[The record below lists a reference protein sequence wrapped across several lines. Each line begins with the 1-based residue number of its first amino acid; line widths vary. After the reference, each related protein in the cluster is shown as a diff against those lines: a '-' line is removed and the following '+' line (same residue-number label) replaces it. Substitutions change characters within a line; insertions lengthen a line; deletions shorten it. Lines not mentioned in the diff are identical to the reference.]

1 MSQQVRV
8 REREGA
14 QDGCPFCREPLGEE
28 NEPEVWACGTC
39 QVQLHAACFR
49 ENQLRCT
56 VLGCGGRAVVPPG
69 ASPPRRPSRREKKRR
84 QRQQRRERERQ
95 ARQQAQAAPAKP
107 ARTEPP
113 HARQPRAHGS
123 ASWLQGPIGLAALLT
138 LLFVVPLA
146 GAEVGG
152 VLGLS
157 LVAIGFLGGLGGIV
171 YLGVAQER

>member
-1 MSQQVRV
+1 MSQQV
-8 REREGA
+8 
-14 QDGCPFCREPLGEE
+14 
-28 NEPEVWACGTC
+28 
-39 QVQLHAACFR
+39 
-49 ENQLRCT
+49 
-56 VLGCGGRAVVPPG
+56 
-69 ASPPRRPSRREKKRR
+69 
-84 QRQQRRERERQ
+84 RERERQ

-123 ASWLQGPIGLAALLT
+123 ASWLQGPIGLATLLT